1 MEFKASMEYKYKLAK
16 LQYDKEKNEELIK
29 RQRKRAGQ
37 VFPKQLE
44 VEFWQQHLEQARHN
58 INQYFWSGVLIYFII
73 TVLMITGD
81 YWIIDRNFFKH
92 DFIHSL
98 LGLVN
103 GAFCLLT
110 LFFFAHYKI
119 LRPYYAYAA
128 MAMIF
133 WAIVSMTW
141 LTMTMTMTM
150 LTEVFRYQAMMII
163 SMIYIMGFVLTGVK
177 PFHMLLTGLMAA
189 VVAMIMLLSLHIP
202 IDAMVMGRVLVGST
216 VMGFLIS
223 KMLCTRERMIFLV
236 MHQARLSEKIN
247 RIHAEELLH
256 LSQHDALTKVSNRRT
271 FDEMLDSYFEQ
282 ARHDEVPLS
291 LLFIDVD
298 FFKKYNDHYGHQ
310 KGDEVISAIAKSIKD
325 SIRHMDFVARY
336 GGEEFVV
343 LLPETDAH
351 GAYAVA
357 SNIFKAVERLAIPH
371 SQSLVSSNVTISLGF
386 TVYKGE
392 AEIFKSDFLQR
403 ADQALYRAKQL
414 GRNQIYYHTLQVE
427 EVV

>member
-73 TVLMITGD
+73 TVLIITGD
-81 YWIIDRNFFKH
+81 YWLIDRNFFKH

-119 LRPYYAYAA
+119 LRAYYPYAA
-128 MAMIF
+128 MALTF

-141 LTMTMTMTM
+141 LTMTM
-150 LTEVFRYQAMMII
+150 LTEAFRYQAMMII

-202 IDAMVMGRVLVGST
+202 IDVMVMGRVLVGSS

-371 SQSLVSSNVTISLGF
+371 SQSLVSGNVTISLGF

-414 GRNQIYYHTLQVE
+414 GRNQIYYHTLQME
-427 EVV
+427 EVL

>member
-44 VEFWQQHLEQARHN
+44 VEFWKQHLEQARHN

-141 LTMTMTMTM
+141 LTMTVH
-150 LTEVFRYQAMMII
+150 TEVFRHQAMMII

-189 VVAMIMLLSLHIP
+189 VVAMIMLLTLYIP
-202 IDAMVMGRVLVGST
+202 IDVMVMGRVLVGST
-216 VMGFLIS
+216 VVGFLIS

-371 SQSLVSSNVTISLGF
+371 SQSLVDSNVTISLGF

-392 AEIFKSDFLQR
+392 ADIFKSDFLQR

-427 EVV
+427 EVL

>member
-29 RQRKRAGQ
+29 HQRKRAGQ

-44 VEFWQQHLEQARHN
+44 VEFWKQHLEQARHN

-73 TVLMITGD
+73 TVMIITGD

-119 LRPYYAYAA
+119 LRSYYPYAA
-128 MAMIF
+128 MALTF

-141 LTMTMTMTM
+141 LTMTV

-202 IDAMVMGRVLVGST
+202 IDVMVMGRVLVGSS

>member
-1 MEFKASMEYKYKLAK
+1 MEYKYKLAK

-29 RQRKRAGQ
+29 HQRKRAGQ

-44 VEFWQQHLEQARHN
+44 VEFWKQHLEQARHN
-58 INQYFWSGVLIYFII
+58 INQYFWSGVLIYFIV
-73 TVLMITGD
+73 TVMIITGD

-119 LRPYYAYAA
+119 LRSYYPYAA
-128 MAMIF
+128 MALTF

-141 LTMTMTMTM
+141 LTMTV
-150 LTEVFRYQAMMII
+150 LTEVFRYQAVMII

-202 IDAMVMGRVLVGST
+202 IDVMVMGRVLVGSS

-414 GRNQIYYHTLQVE
+414 GRNQIYYHTVQVE
-427 EVV
+427 EVL

>member
-73 TVLMITGD
+73 TVLIITGD
-81 YWIIDRNFFKH
+81 YWLIDRNFFKH

-119 LRPYYAYAA
+119 LRAYYPYAA
-128 MAMIF
+128 MALTF

-141 LTMTMTMTM
+141 LTMTM

-414 GRNQIYYHTLQVE
+414 GRNQIYYHTLQME
-427 EVV
+427 EVL

>member
-44 VEFWQQHLEQARHN
+44 VEFLQQHLEQARHN

-141 LTMTMTMTM
+141 LTMTVH
-150 LTEVFRYQAMMII
+150 TEVFRHQAMMII

-189 VVAMIMLLSLHIP
+189 VVAMIMLLTLYIP
-202 IDAMVMGRVLVGST
+202 IDVMVMGRVLVGST
-216 VMGFLIS
+216 VVGFLIS

-371 SQSLVSSNVTISLGF
+371 SQSLVDSNVTISLGF

-392 AEIFKSDFLQR
+392 ADIFKSDFLQR

-414 GRNQIYYHTLQVE
+414 GRNQIYYHTLQME
-427 EVV
+427 EVL

>member
-73 TVLMITGD
+73 TVLIITGD
-81 YWIIDRNFFKH
+81 YWLIDRNFFIH

-119 LRPYYAYAA
+119 LRSYYPYAA
-128 MAMIF
+128 MALTF

-141 LTMTMTMTM
+141 LTMTM
-150 LTEVFRYQAMMII
+150 LTEAFRYQAMMII

-414 GRNQIYYHTLQVE
+414 GRNQIYYHTLQME

>member
-1 MEFKASMEYKYKLAK
+1 MEYKYKLAK

-141 LTMTMTMTM
+141 LTMTVH
-150 LTEVFRYQAMMII
+150 TEVFRHQAMMII

-189 VVAMIMLLSLHIP
+189 MVAMIMLLTLYIP
-202 IDAMVMGRVLVGST
+202 IDVMVMGRVLVGST
-216 VMGFLIS
+216 VVGFLIS

-371 SQSLVSSNVTISLGF
+371 SQSLVDSNVTISLGF

-392 AEIFKSDFLQR
+392 ADIFKSDFLQR

-427 EVV
+427 EVL

>member
-1 MEFKASMEYKYKLAK
+1 MEYKYKLAK

-37 VFPKQLE
+37 VFLKQLE

-81 YWIIDRNFFKH
+81 YWLIDHNFFIH

-119 LRPYYAYAA
+119 LRSYYPYAA
-128 MAMIF
+128 MALTF

-141 LTMTMTMTM
+141 LTMTV

-202 IDAMVMGRVLVGST
+202 IDVMVMGRVLVGSS

-427 EVV
+427 EVI

>member
-119 LRPYYAYAA
+119 LRSYYPYAA
-128 MAMIF
+128 MALTF

-141 LTMTMTMTM
+141 LTMTM

-202 IDAMVMGRVLVGST
+202 IDVMVMGRVLVGSS

-427 EVV
+427 EVL

>member
-73 TVLMITGD
+73 TVLIITGD
-81 YWIIDRNFFKH
+81 YWLIDRNFFKH

-128 MAMIF
+128 MIMTF

-141 LTMTMTMTM
+141 LTMTM

-236 MHQARLSEKIN
+236 IHQARLSEKIN

>member
-141 LTMTMTMTM
+141 LTMTVH
-150 LTEVFRYQAMMII
+150 TEVFRHQAMMII

-189 VVAMIMLLSLHIP
+189 MVAMIMLLTLYIP
-202 IDAMVMGRVLVGST
+202 IDVMVMGRVLVGST
-216 VMGFLIS
+216 VVGFLIS

-371 SQSLVSSNVTISLGF
+371 SQSLVDSNVTISLGF

-392 AEIFKSDFLQR
+392 ADIFKSDFLQR

-427 EVV
+427 EVL

>member
-73 TVLMITGD
+73 TVLIITGD
-81 YWIIDRNFFKH
+81 YWLIDRNFFIH

-119 LRPYYAYAA
+119 LRSYYPYAA
-128 MAMIF
+128 MALTF

-141 LTMTMTMTM
+141 LTMTV

-189 VVAMIMLLSLHIP
+189 VVAMIMLLTLYIP
-202 IDAMVMGRVLVGST
+202 IDVMVMGRVLVGST
-216 VMGFLIS
+216 VVGFLIS

-371 SQSLVSSNVTISLGF
+371 SQSLVDSNVTISLGF

-392 AEIFKSDFLQR
+392 ADIFKSDFLQR

-427 EVV
+427 EVL

>member
-73 TVLMITGD
+73 TVLIITGD

-92 DFIHSL
+92 DFIQSL

-128 MAMIF
+128 MALTF

-141 LTMTMTMTM
+141 LTMTV

-371 SQSLVSSNVTISLGF
+371 SQSLVSGNVTISLGF

>member
-73 TVLMITGD
+73 TVMIITGD
-81 YWIIDRNFFKH
+81 YWLIDRNFFKH

-119 LRPYYAYAA
+119 LRSYYPYAA
-128 MAMIF
+128 MALTF

-141 LTMTMTMTM
+141 LTMTM
-150 LTEVFRYQAMMII
+150 LTEAFRYQAMMII

-202 IDAMVMGRVLVGST
+202 IDVMVMARVLVGST

-236 MHQARLSEKIN
+236 IHQARLSEKIN

-371 SQSLVSSNVTISLGF
+371 SQSLVSGNVTISLGF

-427 EVV
+427 EVI

>member
-29 RQRKRAGQ
+29 HQRKRAGQ

-44 VEFWQQHLEQARHN
+44 VEFWKQHLEQARHN

-73 TVLMITGD
+73 TVMIITGD

-119 LRPYYAYAA
+119 LRSYYPYAA
-128 MAMIF
+128 MALTF

-141 LTMTMTMTM
+141 LTMTVF
-150 LTEVFRYQAMMII
+150 TEVFRYQAMMII

-202 IDAMVMGRVLVGST
+202 IDVMVMGRVLVGSS

-357 SNIFKAVERLAIPH
+357 SNIFNAVERLAIPH

-414 GRNQIYYHTLQVE
+414 GRNQIYYHTVQVE
-427 EVV
+427 EVL

>member
-73 TVLMITGD
+73 TVLIITGD
-81 YWIIDRNFFKH
+81 YWLIDRNFFIH

-119 LRPYYAYAA
+119 LRSYYPYAA
-128 MAMIF
+128 MALTF

-141 LTMTMTMTM
+141 LTMTM

-202 IDAMVMGRVLVGST
+202 IDVMVMGRVLVGSS

>member
-1 MEFKASMEYKYKLAK
+1 M
-16 LQYDKEKNEELIK
+16 IK

-44 VEFWQQHLEQARHN
+44 AEFWQQHLEQARHN

-81 YWIIDRNFFKH
+81 YWLIDRNFFIH

-119 LRPYYAYAA
+119 LRSYYPYAA
-128 MAMIF
+128 MALTF

-141 LTMTMTMTM
+141 LTMTM
-150 LTEVFRYQAMMII
+150 LTEAFRYQAMMII

-202 IDAMVMGRVLVGST
+202 IDVMVMGRVLVGSS

-371 SQSLVSSNVTISLGF
+371 SQSLVDSNVTISLGF

-392 AEIFKSDFLQR
+392 ADIFKSDFLQR

-427 EVV
+427 EVL

>member
-1 MEFKASMEYKYKLAK
+1 MEFKASMEYKYKLVK

-119 LRPYYAYAA
+119 LRSYYPYAA
-128 MAMIF
+128 MALTF

-141 LTMTMTMTM
+141 LTMTM

-202 IDAMVMGRVLVGST
+202 IDVMVMGRVLVGSS

-427 EVV
+427 EVL

>member
-73 TVLMITGD
+73 TVMMITGD
-81 YWIIDRNFFKH
+81 YWLIDRNFFIH

-119 LRPYYAYAA
+119 LRSYYPYAA
-128 MAMIF
+128 MALTF

-141 LTMTMTMTM
+141 LTMTM
-150 LTEVFRYQAMMII
+150 LTEAFRYQAMMII

-202 IDAMVMGRVLVGST
+202 IDVMVMGRVLVGSS

-427 EVV
+427 EVL

>member
-73 TVLMITGD
+73 TVLIITGD
-81 YWIIDRNFFKH
+81 YWLIDRNFFKH

-128 MAMIF
+128 MIMTF

-141 LTMTMTMTM
+141 LTMTM

-202 IDAMVMGRVLVGST
+202 IDAMVMGRVLVGSS

>member
-81 YWIIDRNFFKH
+81 YWLIDRNFFIH

-119 LRPYYAYAA
+119 LRSYYPYAA
-128 MAMIF
+128 MALTF

-141 LTMTMTMTM
+141 LTMTM

-202 IDAMVMGRVLVGST
+202 IDVMVMGRVLVGSS

-414 GRNQIYYHTLQVE
+414 GRNQIYYHTLQME
-427 EVV
+427 EVL

>member
-1 MEFKASMEYKYKLAK
+1 MEYKYKLAK

-81 YWIIDRNFFKH
+81 YWIIDRNSFKH

-141 LTMTMTMTM
+141 LTMTVH
-150 LTEVFRYQAMMII
+150 TEVFRHQAMMII

-189 VVAMIMLLSLHIP
+189 VVAMIMLLTLYIP
-202 IDAMVMGRVLVGST
+202 IDVMVMGRVLVGST
-216 VMGFLIS
+216 VVGFLIS

-371 SQSLVSSNVTISLGF
+371 SQSLVDSNVTISLGF

-392 AEIFKSDFLQR
+392 ADIFKSDFLQR

-427 EVV
+427 EVL

>member
-73 TVLMITGD
+73 TVLIITGD
-81 YWIIDRNFFKH
+81 YWLIDRNFFIH

-119 LRPYYAYAA
+119 LRSYYPYAA
-128 MAMIF
+128 MALTF

-141 LTMTMTMTM
+141 LTMTM
-150 LTEVFRYQAMMII
+150 LTEAFRYQAMMII

-202 IDAMVMGRVLVGST
+202 IDVMVMGRVLVGSS

-414 GRNQIYYHTLQVE
+414 GRNQIYYHTLQME
-427 EVV
+427 EVL

>member
-29 RQRKRAGQ
+29 HQRKRAGQ

-44 VEFWQQHLEQARHN
+44 VEFWKQHLEQARHN
-58 INQYFWSGVLIYFII
+58 INQYFWSGVLIYFIV
-73 TVLMITGD
+73 TVMIITGD

-141 LTMTMTMTM
+141 LTMTVH
-150 LTEVFRYQAMMII
+150 TEVFRHQAMMII

-189 VVAMIMLLSLHIP
+189 VVAMIMLLTLYIP
-202 IDAMVMGRVLVGST
+202 IDVMVMGRVLVGST
-216 VMGFLIS
+216 VVGFLIS

-371 SQSLVSSNVTISLGF
+371 SQSLVDSNVTISLGF

-392 AEIFKSDFLQR
+392 ADIFKSDFLQR

-427 EVV
+427 EVL

>member
-141 LTMTMTMTM
+141 LTMTVH
-150 LTEVFRYQAMMII
+150 TEVFRHQAMMII

-189 VVAMIMLLSLHIP
+189 VVAMIMLLTLYIP
-202 IDAMVMGRVLVGST
+202 IDVMVMGRVLVGST
-216 VMGFLIS
+216 VVGFLIS

-371 SQSLVSSNVTISLGF
+371 SQSLVDSNVTISLGF

-392 AEIFKSDFLQR
+392 ADIFKSDFLQR

-414 GRNQIYYHTLQVE
+414 GRNQIYYHTLQEE
-427 EVV
+427 EVL

>member
-103 GAFCLLT
+103 GAFCLLI

-141 LTMTMTMTM
+141 LTMTVH
-150 LTEVFRYQAMMII
+150 TEVFRHQAMMII

-189 VVAMIMLLSLHIP
+189 VVAMIMLLTLYIP
-202 IDAMVMGRVLVGST
+202 IDVMVMGRVLVGST
-216 VMGFLIS
+216 VVGFLIS

-371 SQSLVSSNVTISLGF
+371 SQSLVDSNVTISLGF

-392 AEIFKSDFLQR
+392 ADIFKSDFLQR

-427 EVV
+427 EVL

>member
-103 GAFCLLT
+103 GAFCLLP

-141 LTMTMTMTM
+141 LTMTVH
-150 LTEVFRYQAMMII
+150 TEVFRHQAMMII

-189 VVAMIMLLSLHIP
+189 VVAMIMLLTLYIP
-202 IDAMVMGRVLVGST
+202 IDVMVMGRVLVGST
-216 VMGFLIS
+216 VVGFLIS

-371 SQSLVSSNVTISLGF
+371 SQSLVDSNVTISLGF

-392 AEIFKSDFLQR
+392 ADIFKSDFLQR

-427 EVV
+427 EVL

>member
-1 MEFKASMEYKYKLAK
+1 MEYKYKLAK

-73 TVLMITGD
+73 TVLIITGD
-81 YWIIDRNFFKH
+81 YWLIDRNFFKH

-119 LRPYYAYAA
+119 LRSYYPYAA
-128 MAMIF
+128 MALTF

-141 LTMTMTMTM
+141 LTMTM
-150 LTEVFRYQAMMII
+150 LTEAFRYQAMMII

-202 IDAMVMGRVLVGST
+202 IDVMVMGRVLVGSS

-414 GRNQIYYHTLQVE
+414 GRNQIYYHTLQME
-427 EVV
+427 EVL

>member
-44 VEFWQQHLEQARHN
+44 AEFWQQHLEQARHN

-73 TVLMITGD
+73 TVLIITGD
-81 YWIIDRNFFKH
+81 YWLIDRNFFKH

-128 MAMIF
+128 MIMTF

-141 LTMTMTMTM
+141 LTMTM

-371 SQSLVSSNVTISLGF
+371 SQSLVSGNVTISLGF

-414 GRNQIYYHTLQVE
+414 GRNQIYYHTLQME
-427 EVV
+427 EVL

>member
-81 YWIIDRNFFKH
+81 YWLIDRNFFIH

-119 LRPYYAYAA
+119 LRSYYPYAA
-128 MAMIF
+128 MALTF

-141 LTMTMTMTM
+141 LTMTM
-150 LTEVFRYQAMMII
+150 LTEAFRYQAMMII

-202 IDAMVMGRVLVGST
+202 IDVMVMGRVLVGST

-371 SQSLVSSNVTISLGF
+371 SQSLVSGNVTISLGF

-414 GRNQIYYHTLQVE
+414 GRNQIYYHTLQME
-427 EVV
+427 EVL

>member
-141 LTMTMTMTM
+141 LTMTVH
-150 LTEVFRYQAMMII
+150 TEVFRHQAMMII

-189 VVAMIMLLSLHIP
+189 VVAMIILLTLYIP
-202 IDAMVMGRVLVGST
+202 IDVMVMGRVLVGST
-216 VMGFLIS
+216 VVGFLIS

-371 SQSLVSSNVTISLGF
+371 SQSLVDSNVTISLGF

-392 AEIFKSDFLQR
+392 ADIFKSDFLQR

-427 EVV
+427 EML

>member
-1 MEFKASMEYKYKLAK
+1 MEYKYKLAK

-119 LRPYYAYAA
+119 LRSYYPYAA
-128 MAMIF
+128 MALTF

-141 LTMTMTMTM
+141 LTMTM
-150 LTEVFRYQAMMII
+150 LTEAFRYQVLMII

-202 IDAMVMGRVLVGST
+202 IDVMVMGRVLVGSS

-371 SQSLVSSNVTISLGF
+371 SQSLVSGNVTISLGF

-414 GRNQIYYHTLQVE
+414 GRNQIYYHTLQME
-427 EVV
+427 EVL

>member
-58 INQYFWSGVLIYFII
+58 INQYFWSGVLIYCII

-141 LTMTMTMTM
+141 LTMTVH
-150 LTEVFRYQAMMII
+150 TEVFRHQAMMII

-189 VVAMIMLLSLHIP
+189 VVAMIMLLTLYIP
-202 IDAMVMGRVLVGST
+202 IDVMVMGRVLVGST
-216 VMGFLIS
+216 VVGFLIS

-371 SQSLVSSNVTISLGF
+371 SQSLVDSNVTISLGF

-392 AEIFKSDFLQR
+392 ADIFKSDFLQR

-427 EVV
+427 EVL

>member
-73 TVLMITGD
+73 TVLIITGD
-81 YWIIDRNFFKH
+81 YWLIDRNFFIH

-119 LRPYYAYAA
+119 LRSYYPYAA
-128 MAMIF
+128 MALTF

-141 LTMTMTMTM
+141 LTMTM
-150 LTEVFRYQAMMII
+150 LTEAFRYQAMMII

-202 IDAMVMGRVLVGST
+202 IDVMVMGRVLVGSS

-371 SQSLVSSNVTISLGF
+371 SQSLVSGNVTISLGF

>member
-73 TVLMITGD
+73 TVLIITGD
-81 YWIIDRNFFKH
+81 YWLIDRNFFKH

-128 MAMIF
+128 MALTF

-141 LTMTMTMTM
+141 LTMTM

-202 IDAMVMGRVLVGST
+202 IDVMVMGRVLVGST

-256 LSQHDALTKVSNRRT
+256 LSQHDALTKVSNRHT

-357 SNIFKAVERLAIPH
+357 SNIFKAAERLAIPH

-414 GRNQIYYHTLQVE
+414 GRNQIYYHTLQME

>member
-73 TVLMITGD
+73 TVLIITGD
-81 YWIIDRNFFKH
+81 YWLIDRNFFKH

-128 MAMIF
+128 MIMTF

-141 LTMTMTMTM
+141 LTMTM

-202 IDAMVMGRVLVGST
+202 IDVMVMGRVLVGST

-427 EVV
+427 EVL